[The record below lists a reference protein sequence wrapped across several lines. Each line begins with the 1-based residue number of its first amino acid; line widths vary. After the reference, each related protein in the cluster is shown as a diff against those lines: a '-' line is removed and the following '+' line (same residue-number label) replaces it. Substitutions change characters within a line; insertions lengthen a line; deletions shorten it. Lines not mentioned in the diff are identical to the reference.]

1 MNRIEEIKRAIDQ
14 VLSDDYCA
22 REMDTVDSNVGEA
35 LEIVMHNADRYVDVY
50 LTIQNK
56 IKTLKQSSN
65 YPHNFTGQMVEDFE
79 WVLGLLE

>member
-22 REMDTVDSNVGEA
+22 REMDTVDSNIGEA
-35 LEIVMHNADRYVDVY
+35 LEIVMHNVDRYVDVY

>member
-56 IKTLKQSSN
+56 IKILKQSSN

>member
-22 REMDTVDSNVGEA
+22 REMDTVDSNIGEA